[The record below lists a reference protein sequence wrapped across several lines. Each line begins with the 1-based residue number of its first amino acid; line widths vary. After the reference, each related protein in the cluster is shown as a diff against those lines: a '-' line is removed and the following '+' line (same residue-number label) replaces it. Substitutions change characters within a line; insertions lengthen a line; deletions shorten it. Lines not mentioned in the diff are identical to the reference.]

1 MSQELTTVDSPQ
13 QRRWILLALM
23 CTIMLAAMDTTIVS
37 TAIPH
42 IVGDLGGFSL
52 FSWVF
57 SIYLLA
63 QTVTIPI
70 YGKLADLYGRKPI
83 LLFGIIVFL
92 VSSAASAAAWNM
104 MSLIVFRGIQGIGA
118 GAIMAT
124 VNTLAGDLYS
134 IEERARIQGWLSSVW
149 GMAAIVGPTLGGAFA
164 DYISWRWI
172 FLINIPIGI
181 LSMYLISAFLK
192 EEFEKKKHHVDYAG
206 AIAML
211 LAGGLLIYALMEG
224 GQAWAWTS
232 TTGITIVI
240 STILLILIT
249 IYIESR
255 SPEPIMPLWVWKQ
268 RIMIGS
274 NLAMIFMGIIMLG
287 PNMYLPIYA
296 QSVFGVGAI
305 IAGLVLAS
313 SSIGWPLASSQS
325 GKLYLRIGFRNTAFI
340 GTILLIF
347 FSLIFTIIPA
357 QSSLW
362 LVVLNQILL
371 GAGFGLLST
380 PTLVGIQS
388 IVPWS
393 QRGVVTSS
401 NMFSRYLGQSIGAAV
416 MGASFNSYMQKEL
429 LEASA
434 NIRAELPNV
443 NDLIDKFQSPES
455 TEVVREFL
463 RNSFY
468 SSTHHIYLVMAV
480 FAVLAFISLTLL
492 PRKYPIIEEKK
503 VDTDTQSL

>member
-1 MSQELTTVDSPQ
+1 MSQELTTVDNPG
-13 QRRWILLALM
+13 QRKWILVALM

-42 IVGDLGGFSL
+42 IVGDLGGFAL

-92 VSSAASAAAWNM
+92 ISSAASAAAWNM
-104 MSLIVFRGIQGIGA
+104 MALIVFRGVQGIGA

-164 DYISWRWI
+164 DYMHWRWI

-181 LSMYLISAFLK
+181 LSMYLISAYLK
-192 EEFEKKKHHVDYAG
+192 EEFEKKKHHIDYPG

-211 LAGGLLIYALMEG
+211 FAGGLLIYALMEG

-232 TTGITIVI
+232 TTGISIMLATVFFIF
-240 STILLILIT
+240 LT
-249 IYIESR
+249 IYIEKR
-255 SPEPIMPLWVWKQ
+255 SPEPIMPLWVWK
-268 RIMIGS
+268 RKILIGS
-274 NLAMIFMGIIMLG
+274 NLAMIFMGVIMLG
-287 PNMYLPIYA
+287 PNMYLPVFA
-296 QSVFGVGAI
+296 QSVYGVGAI
-305 IAGLVLAS
+305 AAGLVLAS
-313 SSIGWPLASSQS
+313 SSIGWPIASSQS
-325 GKLYLRIGFRNTAFI
+325 GKLYMRIGFRNTAMI
-340 GTILLIF
+340 GTILLIGF
-347 FSLIFTIIPA
+347 ALLFRALPYQYSIWLI
-357 QSSLW
+357 
-362 LVVLNQILL
+362 VMNQILL

-380 PTLVGIQS
+380 PTLVGVQS
-388 IVPWS
+388 IVPWGK
-393 QRGVVTSS
+393 RGVVTSS

-416 MGASFNSYMQKEL
+416 MGSSFNSFMQKKL
-429 LEASA
+429 SDAPADISG
-434 NIRAELPNV
+434 ELPLV
-443 NDLIDKFQSPES
+443 NDVIDSLQSPETS
-455 TEVVREFL
+455 ESVFEFL
-463 RNSFY
+463 QHSFHA
-468 SSTHHIYLVMAV
+468 STNHVFLVMAI
-480 FAVLAFISLTLL
+480 FAGLALLSLTLL
-492 PRKYPIIEEKK
+492 PRRYPIVDEKK
-503 VDTDTQSL
+503 EGAGKV